1 MGQGLWFGK
10 TVYNDLH
17 SFIHTAR
24 RICNAIASIRLARIL
39 SEGPS
44 LACKTSS
51 FHACIDLPP
60 VAIQGPWA
68 AGQKAENRL

>member
-1 MGQGLWFGK
+1 M
-10 TVYNDLH
+10 
-17 SFIHTAR
+17 
-24 RICNAIASIRLARIL
+24 L
-39 SEGPS
+39 SGGPS

-68 AGQKAENRL
+68 AGQKAEIDAVDLYRLLGDRKHVVHREGLLDF